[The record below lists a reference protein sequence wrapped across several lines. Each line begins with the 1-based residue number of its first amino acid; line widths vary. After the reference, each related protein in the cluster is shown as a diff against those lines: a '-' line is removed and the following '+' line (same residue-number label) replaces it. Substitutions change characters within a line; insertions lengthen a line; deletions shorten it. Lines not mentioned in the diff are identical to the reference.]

1 MKSINKSKK
10 ERKKERKND
19 KLIALGG
26 STSKNEMKML
36 RFSLQLKLERTK
48 NQVC

>member
-1 MKSINKSKK
+1 MKSVNKSKK
-10 ERKKERKND
+10 ERKKEKND